1 MNIGFLVLSLLLLLM
16 SLLPSFRITHWSVQ
30 IFDYIRIQIL
40 FVLLFVLIGSFFLFT
55 DGGTLIYLSQGFLLI
70 SVLYQ
75 LYIILP
81 YVSFRSIFTRK
92 GLANYKTKGKE
103 LSIVSSNVLQ
113 KNKEY
118 HKLIELV
125 KNIKPDILLTT
136 ETNKLW
142 ENALKEIESDFTN
155 NYKIALENR
164 YGMHFY
170 TRLKTIEIKEHFL
183 MSDDIPSIEAHLE
196 DNDGKRFVFWGVH
209 PPPPSPTE
217 KPTSRQKDAEL
228 MKLAKMI
235 RGTGYPSVVV
245 GDFNDVCW
253 SRSSKQ
259 FAKNSKL
266 IDVRI
271 GRGILGTFPVKPSIF
286 RFPLD
291 LIFSSKE
298 IKVGDI
304 SILPKIGS
312 DHLPVFAKFSVLSPS
327 NVSAEKMDP
336 ELKKETDKII
346 KEGHRAVQEEE

>member
-1 MNIGFLVLSLLLLLM
+1 MPIAFLILSFLFLLM

-30 IFDYIRIQIL
+30 IFDYIRIQTTFIQ
-40 FVLLFVLIGSFFLFT
+40 LLVLIGSFFLFT
-55 DGGTLIYLSQGFLLI
+55 DKGALVYLSQTFLLI
-70 SVLYQ
+70 SILYQ

-81 YVSFRSIFTRK
+81 YVSTRSIFLK
-92 GLANYKTKGKE
+92 KEPANYKTRDKE
-103 LSIVSSNVLQ
+103 ISIVSSNVLQ
-113 KNKEY
+113 KNKEH

-125 KNIKPDILLTT
+125 KSIQPDILLTT

-142 ENALKEIESDFTN
+142 EDALEEIEDDFSN

-183 MSDDIPSIEAHLE
+183 MSDKIPSIEAHLE
-196 DNDGKRFVFWGVH
+196 DSDGNRFVFWGVH

-235 RGTGYPSVVV
+235 RNTGYPSVVV

-298 IKVGDI
+298 IQVDKI
-304 SILPKIGS
+304 KLLPKIGS
-312 DHLPVFAKFSVLSPS
+312 DHLPVFAKFSVLSSSYTS
-327 NVSAEKMDP
+327 NKKMDP
-336 ELKKETDKII
+336 ELKEEADEII
-346 KEGHRAVQEEE
+346 KEGHKAVQKEG